1 MKVIIGKDYQEISR
15 IAGSIV
21 SSVVKEN
28 PNAVLGLATG
38 STPIG
43 MYQNLVKMYEEG
55 KLDFSKV
62 RSVNL
67 DEYYPIT
74 PDNDQSYRYFMN
86 YNLFD
91 HVNID
96 KANTSV
102 PDGTVKDVE
111 AHCKAYEEH
120 IDELGGIDIQV
131 LGMGRNGHIGFN
143 EPFTPFDSKTR
154 VVDLTDNTIKDNARF
169 FDSPKSVPTRAI
181 TMGISEIMSAKR
193 IILLASGL
201 NKAQAVFD
209 AINGAL
215 DTKCPAS
222 VLTKHANCTFILDK
236 QSASML

>member
-1 MKVIIGKDYQEISR
+1 MNIIVANNYSDLSQ
-15 IAGSIV
+15 IASDFIV
-21 SSVVKEN
+21 QLLQKKN
-28 PNAVLGLATG
+28 NAVLGLATG

-43 MYQNLVKMYEEG
+43 LYQ
-55 KLDFSKV
+55 KLIEAYNRGIISFNKV

-67 DEYYPIT
+67 DEYVGL
-74 PDNDQSYRYFMN
+74 DAKNDQSYAYFMRK
-86 YNLFD
+86 NLFD
-91 HVNID
+91 HIDILPENTFIPNGVAKNIEKECINYSNLI
-96 KANTSV
+96 KANRQ
-102 PDGTVKDVE
+102 
-111 AHCKAYEEH
+111 
-120 IDELGGIDIQV
+120 DIQI
-131 LGMGRNGHIGFN
+131 LGLGTNGHIGFN

-201 NKAQAVFD
+201 NKAQAVCD

-222 VLTKHANCTFILDK
+222 ILRKHLNCTFILDRE
-236 QSASML
+236 SASML